1 MLIGGCFLCLL
12 SQKHREIDKF
22 VRLNYTSIMAIERSA
37 SFSTKQKI
45 LAAAREV
52 LKEQGFSGL
61 STRAVAEAAGTQM
74 SQIRYHFGSKD
85 GMVLALYEDMTED
98 LLARQTDVFDDPAL
112 PLSQKW
118 ALSCDFLDADFDSG
132 DVRVLQEL
140 IAVGW
145 SNSQIGDAVRQS
157 LTRWR
162 DLHVR
167 LAEEFGEK
175 IGGLGPFEAEDI
187 AALVGAAFIG
197 TETYLLLGS
206 EAQDLPVRRA
216 LRRVG
221 KLIEYQEAQLQ
232 PRE

>member
-1 MLIGGCFLCLL
+1 
-12 SQKHREIDKF
+12 
-22 VRLNYTSIMAIERSA
+22 MATKRPDSY
-37 SFSTKQKI
+37 STKQKI
-45 LAAAREV
+45 LVAAREV
-52 LKEQGFSGL
+52 LNDQGFSGL
-61 STRAVAEAAGTQM
+61 STRAVSEAAGTQM

-85 GMVLALYEDMTED
+85 GMVLALYEYMTEE
-98 LLARQTDVFDDPAL
+98 LLVRQTEVFNDPSM

-118 ALSCDFLDADFDSG
+118 AMSCDFLDADFDSG
-132 DVRVLQEL
+132 YVRVLQEL

-162 DLHVR
+162 ELHVR
-167 LAEEFGEK
+167 LAEEFAEK

-187 AALVGAAFIG
+187 AALVGTAFIG

-206 EAQDLPVRRA
+206 EARDLPVRRA

-232 PRE
+232 PKE